1 MSTVAVS
8 EIFNSAGTK
17 LLLPS
22 AGSVI
27 QVVTARTDARASYAS
42 GARVTPLD
50 IDITPTSANN
60 IILVEWMINGHVDNG
75 SAINVLVNG
84 NPYTSD
90 FPLAGFSLNG
100 LPGYGSVQYGYTTP
114 NYDGSNNS
122 VLQNAVVLFP
132 LRVENTN
139 KLNLGIQFF
148 GPAFYLNRT
157 ETGTTVD
164 AFESAVSTAVAY
176 EIVGN

>member
-75 SAINVLVNG
+75 SAIN
-84 NPYTSD
+84 D
-90 FPLAGFSLNG
+90 FG
-100 LPGYGSVQYGYTTP
+100 
-114 NYDGSNNS
+114 
-122 VLQNAVVLFP
+122 
-132 LRVENTN
+132 
-139 KLNLGIQFF
+139 
-148 GPAFYLNRT
+148 
-157 ETGTTVD
+157 
-164 AFESAVSTAVAY
+164 
-176 EIVGN
+176 